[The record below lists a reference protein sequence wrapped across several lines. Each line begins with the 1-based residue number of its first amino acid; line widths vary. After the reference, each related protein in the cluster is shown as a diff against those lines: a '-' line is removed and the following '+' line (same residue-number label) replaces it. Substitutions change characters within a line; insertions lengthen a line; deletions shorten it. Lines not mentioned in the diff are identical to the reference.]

1 METVSVERAIDADP
15 DAVRERMHE
24 VEPFVRAAG
33 FDEVRR
39 DDDRIE
45 VANRVGPVEIELVLE
60 LYDDP
65 DADLAY
71 RQIAG
76 IFEEMTTTYTVREAG
91 GGTAVTTRTEFAV
104 DAAVVGSVLDATVI
118 SRQRRRELNAQLDY
132 LERADS
138 DR

>member
-76 IFEEMTTTYTVREAG
+76 IFEKMTTTYTVREAG